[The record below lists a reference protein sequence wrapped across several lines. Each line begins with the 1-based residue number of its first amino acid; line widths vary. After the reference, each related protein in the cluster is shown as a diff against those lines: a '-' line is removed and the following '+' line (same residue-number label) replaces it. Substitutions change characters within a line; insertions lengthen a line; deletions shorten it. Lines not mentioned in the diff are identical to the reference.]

1 MNRKEQLHLYSLSML
16 YIVLS
21 KVPNILKLVIL
32 PLGAVAMK
40 RNGFGEMA
48 LSLVISDRNLCK
60 LNV

>member
-1 MNRKEQLHLYSLSML
+1 MLLMNRKEQLHLYSLSML

-48 LSLVISDRNLCK
+48 LFLVISD
-60 LNV
+60 